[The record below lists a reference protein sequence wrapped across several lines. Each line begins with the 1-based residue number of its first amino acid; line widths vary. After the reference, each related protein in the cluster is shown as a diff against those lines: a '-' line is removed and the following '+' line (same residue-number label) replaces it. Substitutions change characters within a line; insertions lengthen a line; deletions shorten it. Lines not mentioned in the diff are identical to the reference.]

1 MIAHKNGQKRAEKKE
16 MATNRGS
23 PWALEM
29 INKSLIKHQLIEDRA
44 PTRDFHSE
52 RAQCSALV
60 PSS

>member
-1 MIAHKNGQKRAEKKE
+1 

-44 PTRDFHSE
+44 PTRRLSLCAVLYCP
-52 RAQCSALV
+52 RARA
-60 PSS
+60 